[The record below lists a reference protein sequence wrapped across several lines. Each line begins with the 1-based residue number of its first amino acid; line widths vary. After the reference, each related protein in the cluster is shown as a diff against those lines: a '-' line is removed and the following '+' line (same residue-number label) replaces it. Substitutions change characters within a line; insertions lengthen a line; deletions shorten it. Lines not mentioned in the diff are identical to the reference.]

1 MNNSDTSQRFL
12 LNDSAIRGQWALLDS
27 SFQTVL
33 AKHDYPLEVQTL
45 LGEMMVAAVLLTST
59 LKFDG
64 SLTIQ
69 ARGEGVVHLITVEC
83 THDHQLRA
91 VARWQ
96 GDTAG
101 LDFKALLGQA
111 VLAITITPA
120 KGERYQGI
128 VPLSGDS
135 LAQCLE
141 FYFSQSEQ
149 LRTRLWLHHG
159 NNRAAGLLLQVLPY
173 NSDRQID
180 PEQQNEDWNRM
191 SALADTVTA
200 DELLNLDSQTLLHRL
215 FHEEDVMLFAPEPV
229 VFRCTCSRERTA
241 EALVRIGRE
250 ELDGILAEQ
259 GSIDV
264 TCQFCNQLYVF
275 DSVDVAMLFQ
285 QNPAPEPGRQH

>member
-1 MNNSDTSQRFL
+1 MNDSDTSQRFL

-27 SFQTVL
+27 SYQTVL

-45 LGEMMVAAVLLTST
+45 LGEMMVAAVLLTAT

-69 ARGEGVVHLITVEC
+69 ARGEGPVHLITVEC
-83 THDHQLRA
+83 THDNQLRA
-91 VARWQ
+91 VARWK
-96 GDTAG
+96 GDTTG
-101 LDFKALLGQA
+101 LDFKTLLDKS

-120 KGERYQGI
+120 RGERYQGI
-128 VPLSGDS
+128 VPLSGDN

-159 NNRAAGLLLQVLPY
+159 NNRAAGMMLQVLPY
-173 NSDRQID
+173 NSATTID
-180 PEQQNEDWNRM
+180 PEQQAEEWNRLTL
-191 SALADTVTA
+191 LADTLTA

-215 FHEEDVMLFAPEPV
+215 FHEEDVLMFPPEPV
-229 VFRCTCSRERTA
+229 EFRCTCTRERTA

-250 ELDGILAEQ
+250 ELDSVLAEQ
-259 GSIDV
+259 GRLDV
-264 TCQFCNQLYVF
+264 TCQFCNHLYVF
-275 DSVDVAMLFQ
+275 DAVDVAMLFQ
-285 QNPAPEPGRQH
+285 QNTAPEPGKPH